1 MKKLLIYWILF
12 FCSFGAIAQ
21 KSKNSLPIIPAD
33 QINQLLVLEP
43 VTYISLINKGN
54 QSEPS
59 DSIGQISK
67 ALWMDLVA
75 ANKGRIPIGK
85 MIADISDHEKAFY
98 KSEVEDLFVKADNR
112 KTSQNLKIPPLL
124 YQIME
129 ENNSRYVML
138 SYLSGFTR
146 RKGNMGG
153 QVAKSIGIGILTMGM
168 YAPVPVKAYSN
179 IYVLI
184 LDKETSQ
191 IAYYKKSLLA
201 EKEPLEQKVLSKQFN
216 QIFKGYFF

>member
-12 FCSFGAIAQ
+12 FCSFGANAQ
-21 KSKNSLPIIPAD
+21 KNKNSLPIIPAD
-33 QINQLLVLEP
+33 QIDELLVLEP

-67 ALWMDLVA
+67 ALWMDLVTV
-75 ANKGRIPIGK
+75 NKGKMPIGK
-85 MIADISDHEKAFY
+85 MIADIPDHEKDFY

-112 KTSQNLKIPPLL
+112 KTSSNLKIPPLL

-138 SYLSGFTR
+138 SYLTGFTR

-168 YAPVPVKAYSN
+168 YSPVPVKAYSN

-184 LDKETSQ
+184 LDKETNQ